1 MSIEKWILAVTI
13 LSFFILMWKAFG
25 PRKESLPLGDLK
37 LLIQAYSENR
47 YDRWFTR
54 ALEDAFVATG
64 AEVMNADHGELSF
77 KPYPDFTVR
86 ADLSS
91 GLVTQRYAKVTIKDG
106 RSPRKNLT
114 ELVVRGDM
122 PAKIDHAANVAFAQ
136 TIVRKIGFEKQG
148 HEWRPVPNHH
158 NGSH

>member
-1 MSIEKWILAVTI
+1 MSIEKWLVVGTI
-13 LSFFILMWKAFG
+13 LLFVYLMWKAFG

-37 LLIQAYSENR
+37 LLIQAYSENK

-54 ALEDAFVATG
+54 ALEDAFAATG

-77 KPYPDFTVR
+77 KPYPDFTVKV
-86 ADLSS
+86 DLSS

-106 RSPRKNLT
+106 RSPRKNPM

-122 PAKIDHAANVAFAQ
+122 PARIDHAANVAFAK
-136 TIVRKIGFEKQG
+136 TIVCKIGFEKQG

-158 NGSH
+158 NGSY